1 MADIANEIV
10 AAYLVNADR
19 QAVSSGGWRQDRPG
33 VTATVTGLPYASY
46 NAVFVQGAQADLS
59 DLDALID
66 AVEASGLPGIV
77 RTRPVADPALIAHI
91 NARGYGVESRLPL
104 MSLDPAD
111 YVRPDAEPPPIRLLQ
126 PDQPRIHIPL
136 VAEALESPLDVIDA
150 FMSPERHAA
159 GRWRIYIGEVDGDL
173 AVTGSAVPCADHVC
187 LIAIATDTG
196 HRRKGYAAALNARMI
211 DDAFA
216 GGARRV
222 FLHASE
228 MGRGMYEAM
237 GFRFV
242 EDWSMWARAE

>member
-1 MADIANEIV
+1 MADIASEIV
-10 AAYLVNADR
+10 EAYLTNADR
-19 QAVSSGGWRQDRPG
+19 QAVASGGWRQDRPG
-33 VTATVTGLPYASY
+33 LTATVTGLPFASY
-46 NAVFVQGAQADLS
+46 NAVFVQGEKADLA

-66 AVEASGLPGIV
+66 AVEASGFPGIV
-77 RTRPVADPALIAHI
+77 RTRPVVDPALIAHI
-91 NARGYGVESRLPL
+91 RARGYDSESRLPL
-104 MSLDPAD
+104 MSLDPED
-111 YVRPDAEPPPIRLLQ
+111 YVRPGAEPPPIRLLE
-126 PDQPRIHIPL
+126 PGQPRIHIEL
-136 VAEALESPLDVIDA
+136 VAEALESPLAAIDA
-150 FMSPERHAA
+150 FMSSERHAA

-196 HRRKGYAAALNARMI
+196 HRRKGYAAALTARMI

-228 MGRGMYEAM
+228 IGRGMYEDM

-242 EDWSMWARAE
+242 EDWSAWTRAE